1 MKSVGFLV
9 VGFLVTAVILLIN
22 PLAYSQ
28 QGLFEPNDL
37 VKKIITFSP
46 EIDIVYM
53 SFNIWLKA
61 RGLPLEPKCVS
72 RKKPLV
78 V

>member
-1 MKSVGFLV
+1 
-9 VGFLVTAVILLIN
+9 
-22 PLAYSQ
+22 
-28 QGLFEPNDL
+28 

-78 V
+78 VKE